1 MRGKWKILDIAYSIL
16 ALLKAFAWLEMVLAA
31 VSGLAVYTESLHPYA
46 KLITLVILHLNL
58 SESPEKA
65 LILY

>member
-1 MRGKWKILDIAYSIL
+1 MKGKWKVLDIAYSIS
-16 ALLKAFAWLEMVLAA
+16 ALLKAFVWLEMVLEA
-31 VSGLAVYTESLHPYA
+31 VSGLAVYAEILHPYA
-46 KLITLVILHLNL
+46 KLITLVILPLNL

>member
-1 MRGKWKILDIAYSIL
+1 
-16 ALLKAFAWLEMVLAA
+16 MVLAA